1 MKKTKGTLLLDIV
14 TSETFMLMSRDAQA
28 AYLQINA
35 RSDSKRRT
43 NRPRAIAK
51 AICADPAS
59 VDELLANRF
68 LVVVDEEMGIVEV
81 NKAWEEDYSQTQL

>member
-1 MKKTKGTLLLDIV
+1 MKKTKVTLLLDIV
-14 TSETFMLMSRDAQA
+14 TSETFMRRSRDAQA

-35 RSDSKRRT
+35 RSDSKGRT

-51 AICADPAS
+51 AICAAPAS